1 MNSVPVK
8 KVLKTLLDGV
18 DGSEKPLNYNA
29 RTKLLAVGIYLLYAE
44 GRHLNDLLPILL
56 GIYRSLP
63 RLKWID
69 DEVPIQEQFAMCFNT
84 VLSEL
89 ASNYPDVRD
98 IIISAQIEVFTVT
111 SDIIVDICDQVQPQF
126 QTKCYL
132 MRIIC
137 FMIGLLRS
145 FGRYS
150 GDKDHP
156 LISAIYPVPFIITK
170 IDAQSNQTTA
180 CIGEGTLRLTTD
192 SENFLWSDAANT
204 EKQDQKERLQKMF
217 SKHASSFVLPT
228 VFNSNI
234 PFKFTIAELNS
245 FSDIMERLLRRP
257 LLDIMDAYATDIYI
271 AGQIK
276 RFPYKTL
283 SECLSLVFV
292 TAYRDAY
299 APYDTLKLE
308 KSLAQK
314 LSREVKAF
322 AIELYSKGEDFL
334 NAQKLN
340 DDERTL
346 RCPLLIN
353 RIKMSVLCSS
363 VCLELMVWAT
373 CDEIDAESLHA
384 TIADRLWHVHGHR
397 HASAKISLT
406 MMALEALGSLAVKF
420 PTIAATLTVNS
431 VSQFL
436 VEPSPVFSKLAVDLG
451 VSFLSYFIANR
462 MGAILFVSLWIK
474 MET

>member
-1 MNSVPVK
+1 
-8 KVLKTLLDGV
+8 
-18 DGSEKPLNYNA
+18 
-29 RTKLLAVGIYLLYAE
+29 
-44 GRHLNDLLPILL
+44 
-56 GIYRSLP
+56 
-63 RLKWID
+63 
-69 DEVPIQEQFAMCFNT
+69 MCFNT

-228 VFNSNI
+228 VFNGNI

-451 VSFLSYFIANR
+451 VMEKRVFSEGDRKDGEMVKKKLTFENLRKVAINSLCRALRSAMIVDNSSVQACLTNISSKLFLIANKD
-462 MGAILFVSLWIK
+462 SN
-474 MET
+474 